1 MNDSI
6 LRDVCYVDTNI
17 FVYLH
22 DGSAPDKQRV
32 SAQLCAAF
40 AQTGKG
46 RISVQV
52 LSEWRNTMLR
62 KFSGVVDK
70 EMRRQFIRLLEA
82 WQPLAVTPAVILRA
96 EELCDKYKLSPYD
109 SLHVQC
115 ALDMGCRWFLSEDMQ
130 DGLTVN
136 GTLTFCNPY
145 KAC

>member
-22 DGSAPDKQRV
+22 DSSAPDKQHV

-40 AQTGKG
+40 AQTGRG

-52 LSEWRNTMLR
+52 LSEWRNTMMR

-82 WQPLAVTPAVILRA
+82 WHSRWPSPR
-96 EELCDKYKLSPYD
+96 LS
-109 SLHVQC
+109 SCGQ
-115 ALDMGCRWFLSEDMQ
+115 RS
-130 DGLTVN
+130 
-136 GTLTFCNPY
+136 
-145 KAC
+145 

>member
-6 LRDVCYVDTNI
+6 LHDVCYVDTNI

-22 DGSAPDKQRV
+22 DGSAPAKQRI

-40 AQTGKG
+40 SQTGKG

-52 LSEWRNTMLR
+52 LAEWRNTMMR
-62 KFSGVVDK
+62 KFSSQVDK
-70 EMRRQFIRLLEA
+70 EARRRFIRLLEA
-82 WQPLAVTPAVILRA
+82 WQPLVVTPAVILRA
-96 EELCDKYKLSPYD
+96 EELCDKYKFSPYD

-145 KAC
+145 KEY